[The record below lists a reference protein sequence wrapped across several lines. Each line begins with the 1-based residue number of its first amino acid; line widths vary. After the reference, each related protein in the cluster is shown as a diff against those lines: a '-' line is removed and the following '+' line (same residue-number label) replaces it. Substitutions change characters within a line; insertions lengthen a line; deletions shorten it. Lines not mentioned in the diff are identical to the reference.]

1 MKDQSASIDPQ
12 VFERTARLFEEK
24 RRVLPLQVLEGFARQ
39 VVSRVAETVATRAAN
54 DEPRISSHQTALFC
68 DLLLVPDQPQVA
80 LDFITARRADGA
92 TTEDV
97 YLGYIGSAAS
107 LPGARWEEGMLT
119 PLQVTIGAGT
129 LYALMRAMRSPA
141 HMNHAPDHRRAA
153 LFATVPGEKHGIGIT
168 VAADMF
174 RMAGWDIDL
183 QIGLDHAQL
192 IDRARHTRPAIIG
205 LSLSTSER
213 LAEMLKVILALRLLL
228 PAARIG
234 VAPGGDLTRD
244 DVQRI
249 ADVDIVFGDAA
260 SAISLLDDMIA
271 GETRS

>member
-1 MKDQSASIDPQ
+1 MNEQSASIDTQ
-12 VFERTARLFEEK
+12 VFAHTARLFEEK
-24 RRVLPLQVLEGFARQ
+24 RRVLPPMVLEGFARQ
-39 VVSRVAETVATRAAN
+39 VVSRVAEAATARTAAAK
-54 DEPRISSHQTALFC
+54 PRISPEQVALFC
-68 DLLLVPDQPQVA
+68 DLLLAPDQPQVM
-80 LDFITARRADGA
+80 LDFITARRAEGA

-97 YLGYIGSAAS
+97 YLGYVGSAAC
-107 LPGARWEEGMLT
+107 LLGERWEEGLLT

-141 HMNHAPDHRRAA
+141 HMNRAPDYRRVA
-153 LFATVPGEKHGIGIT
+153 LFATVPAEKHGIGIT

-192 IDRARHTRPAIIG
+192 IDRARHTRPTIIG

-213 LAEMLKVILALRLLL
+213 LAEMLKAILALRLLL

-244 DVQRI
+244 DVERI
-249 ADVDIVFGDAA
+249 ADVDIIFGDAA

-271 GETRS
+271 GGTRA

>member
-1 MKDQSASIDPQ
+1 MKDQAASIDPQ
-12 VFERTARLFEEK
+12 VFARTARLFEEQ
-24 RRVLPLQVLEGFARQ
+24 RRVLPPTVLEGFARQ
-39 VVSRVAETVATRAAN
+39 VVSRVAEAATARTAA
-54 DEPRISSHQTALFC
+54 DRSRISPEQVALFC

-80 LDFITARRADGA
+80 LDFITARRAEGA

-97 YLGYIGSAAS
+97 YLGYVGSAAC
-107 LPGARWEEGMLT
+107 LLGERWEEDLLT

-129 LYALMRAMRSPA
+129 LYALMRAMRTSTLV
-141 HMNHAPDHRRAA
+141 NHAPDHRRAA

-183 QIGLDHAQL
+183 QIGMDHAQL
-192 IDRARHTRPAIIG
+192 IDRARQTQPTIIG
-205 LSLSTSER
+205 LSLSTGER
-213 LAEMLKVILALRLLL
+213 LAEMLKAILTLRLLL

-249 ADVDIVFGDAA
+249 ADVDIIFGDAA
-260 SAISLLDDMIA
+260 SAIGLLDDMIA
-271 GETRS
+271 ADKRA